1 MEAVM
6 TSLVDAAKLE
16 KMVLAKRVGQFLS
29 LEQSDEERAAVEDV
43 ARKLAADVS
52 AHVRQVLAFELR
64 KCERLVPDIAEKIA
78 KDIENVAGPF
88 LEGTRAFSDRGLVKL
103 IPQLKEYAR
112 AALARRT
119 DLSDVVMEA
128 LARVGEEGSVTS
140 LVRNDRLAL
149 PEATCGTV
157 VKRFANN
164 VRVMDHFSGR
174 LDLPISIVERIAD
187 KVSSHCRDV
196 LVSYYDVQED
206 IAAEVLD
213 STKVELLWQQ
223 VEGADAAQVHVIV
236 RELRANKRLTSELAI
251 EIAKKGC
258 PAFLESALALRA
270 GMPLQDVKKTLTLVD
285 RLAFVRLMH
294 KADFGKAMAPSVLKI
309 AKEQYCMEENE
320 EMI

>member
-1 MEAVM
+1 MEAVSA
-6 TSLVDAAKLE
+6 SLVDAAKLE

-29 LEQSDEERAAVEDV
+29 VDQADEERATIEDV

-52 AHVRQVLAFELR
+52 AHVRQVLAYELR

-78 KDIENVAGPF
+78 KDIEVVSGPF
-88 LEGTRAFSDRGLVKL
+88 LEGTLAFSDKGLVKL
-103 IPQLKEYAR
+103 IPQLKDYAR

-128 LARVGEEGSVTS
+128 LARVGQEKAVTS

-149 PEATCGTV
+149 PAETCSTV
-157 VKRFANN
+157 VARFSDN

-174 LDLPISIVERIAD
+174 LDLPVSIVERIAD
-187 KVSSHCRDV
+187 KVSDHCRDV

-206 IAAEVLD
+206 IAADVLD
-213 STKVELLWQQ
+213 RTKVELLWQQ
-223 VEGADAAQVHVIV
+223 VENADPSQVHAIV
-236 RELRANKRLTSELAI
+236 RELRTNKRLTSSLAI

-258 PAFLESALALRA
+258 HAFLESALALRA
-270 GMPLQDVKKTLTLVD
+270 GLSLQEVKKILTLED

-294 KADFGKAMAPSVLKI
+294 KADFGKSMAPSVLKI
-309 AKEQYCMEENE
+309 AKEQYSMEES
-320 EMI
+320 

>member
-6 TSLVDAAKLE
+6 TSLVDAEKLE

-29 LEQSDEERAAVEDV
+29 HDQSDDERAAVEDV

-52 AHVRQVLAFELR
+52 AHVRQVLAYELR

-78 KDIENVAGPF
+78 KDVENVAGPF
-88 LEGTRAFSDRGLVKL
+88 LEGTRVFSDKGLVKL

-128 LARVGEEGSVTS
+128 LARIGEEGSVTS

-149 PEATCGTV
+149 PELTCGTV
-157 VKRFANN
+157 VNRFADN

-174 LDLPISIVERIAD
+174 MDLPISIVERIAD

-223 VEGADAAQVHVIV
+223 VNGADAVQVHAIV
-236 RELRANKRLTSELAI
+236 RELRTNKRLTSELAI

-270 GMPLQDVKKTLTLVD
+270 GTPLQDVKKTLTLVD

-294 KADFGKAMAPSVLKI
+294 KADFGKSMAPSVLKI
-309 AKEQYCMEENE
+309 AKEQYCAEES
-320 EMI
+320 

>member
-1 MEAVM
+1 MEAA
-6 TSLVDAAKLE
+6 TASLVDAAKLQ

-29 LEQSDEERAAVEDV
+29 VEQADEERAAVEDV

-52 AHVRQVLAFELR
+52 SHVRQVLAYELR

-78 KDIENVAGPF
+78 KDVETVAGPF
-88 LEGTRAFSDRGLVKL
+88 LEGTKAFSDKGLVKL

-149 PEATCGTV
+149 PEETCGTV
-157 VKRFANN
+157 VKRFADN

-174 LDLPISIVERIAD
+174 VDLPISIVERIAD

-196 LVSYYDVQED
+196 LVSYYAVQED
-206 IAAEVLD
+206 VAAEVLD
-213 STKVELLWQQ
+213 RTKVELLWQQ
-223 VEGADAAQVHVIV
+223 VEGAEPTQVHAVV
-236 RELRANKRLTSELAI
+236 RELRANKRLTSALSL

-258 PAFLESALALRA
+258 PAFLESALALRS
-270 GMPLQDVKKTLTLVD
+270 GMPLQDIKEILTLKD
-285 RLAFVRLMH
+285 RLAFVRLMR
-294 KADFGKAMAPSVLKI
+294 KADFGKSMAPGVLKI
-309 AKEQYCMEENE
+309 AKELYSKEEV
-320 EMI
+320 